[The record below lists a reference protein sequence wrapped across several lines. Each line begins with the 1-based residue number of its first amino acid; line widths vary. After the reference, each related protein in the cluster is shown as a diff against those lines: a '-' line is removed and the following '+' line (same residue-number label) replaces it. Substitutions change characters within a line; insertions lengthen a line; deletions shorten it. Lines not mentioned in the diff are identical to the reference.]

1 MAIQEDLSGQSLRSR
16 ELYVFKISKK
26 SVPPADLPLECL
38 KLAFSVSQIY
48 FS

>member
-1 MAIQEDLSGQSLRSR
+1 MAIQEDLSGQSLRSCQ
-16 ELYVFKISKK
+16 LYVFKMSTK
-26 SVPPADLPLECL
+26 SVPPADLRLECL